1 MDVTAEITLF
11 RDRDRL
17 DVRMTVDNR
26 SDDHRLRVLFP
37 TGIVGGMS
45 RSGQPFDTV
54 ERPAGRVGQDAQGL
68 AEAASGV
75 YDAYT
80 ATASEL
86 ECHPMQDFCG
96 GFAPDRGLAVAAP
109 GVYEY
114 EMTDTGD
121 LALTLFRAVDC
132 IDRFE
137 EHRQTGFD
145 TRQAQLHT
153 ALTYDLAIFPHG
165 EDLPAAEIADFVR
178 PPRVWYFR
186 EREDALRED
195 IPAPAQRSLTDGPL
209 AAVEGEGV
217 VITMIKRTE
226 EGEGLVV
233 RLLNT
238 GKEAR
243 TAVLRLSGALG
254 AFGTVTRTNLEENPL
269 EKVGSGNA
277 CTAEI
282 PGKGLVTLRFD
293 R

>member
-1 MDVTAEITLF
+1 MA
-11 RDRDRL
+11 
-17 DVRMTVDNR
+17 
-26 SDDHRLRVLFP
+26 
-37 TGIVGGMS
+37 MS

-54 ERPAGRVGQDAQGL
+54 ERPAVLFAGGAAR
-68 AEAASGV
+68 AEGGESYDPALDAASGV
-75 YDAYT
+75 EA
-80 ATASEL
+80 AEL

-96 GFAPDRGLAVAAP
+96 AFAADRGLAVAAP

-114 EMTDTGD
+114 ELTPRGD

-178 PPRVWYFR
+178 PPVVRFFW
-186 EREDALRED
+186 EREDALRETV
-195 IPAPAQRSLTDGPL
+195 PAPAQKTLTDEALVRVG
-209 AAVEGEGV
+209 GEGV
-217 VITMIKRTE
+217 TVTMVKQAAD
-226 EGEGLVV
+226 GGLIV

-238 GKEAR
+238 AGETR
-243 TAVLRLSGALG
+243 TACVTLSAALG
-254 AFGTVTRTNLEENPL
+254 AFGTVTRTDLEENPL

-277 CTAEI
+277 CTLDI
-282 PGKGLVTLRFD
+282 PGKGLVTLHFD